1 MPVNQKGRCLLSL
14 LLVFAPTVMAQSSGP
29 RLTCNVEEKGV
40 DGRWLATRYVSESTG
55 AAVGMSESY
64 TWTPAEKASF
74 APGATFSWSLSYEI
88 RPGAGDAVKAVAERD
103 VVVDMDFW
111 FDAQQAGTPMRAS
124 KDAALHLYRSSDPQK
139 EFRSSSTS
147 LTTSLLW
154 SEHNNGNVSARVSM
168 PLDSVL
174 AFGTGLDT
182 LVWNMR
188 TAPNSLGGTSAIV
201 AGTMPVVAL
210 RNKVGAIPKL
220 RRALD
225 RKAANFRKECQM
237 PITMVGG

>member
-1 MPVNQKGRCLLSL
+1 MPVNQNGRCLLSL

-64 TWTPAEKASF
+64 TWTPADKAFF

-111 FDAQQAGTPMRAS
+111 FDAQQAGMPMRAS

-154 SEHNNGNVSARVSM
+154 SEHDNGNVGARVSM

>member
-1 MPVNQKGRCLLSL
+1 
-14 LLVFAPTVMAQSSGP
+14 
-29 RLTCNVEEKGV
+29 
-40 DGRWLATRYVSESTG
+40 
-55 AAVGMSESY
+55 
-64 TWTPAEKASF
+64 
-74 APGATFSWSLSYEI
+74 
-88 RPGAGDAVKAVAERD
+88 
-103 VVVDMDFW
+103 
-111 FDAQQAGTPMRAS
+111 MRAS